1 MLGDTFLNPTLPNPK
16 LLNPNDKQQFGEP
29 IENFSLTGTAGET
42 SSLDGALAGKKG
54 GVVFFWSGI
63 CSHCVRYDLY
73 LNTFADRHPDL
84 GFLVVASRHGES
96 LDAIKKAIKER
107 NLKFPILLDTGGKIA
122 AELAALQT
130 PRAYLIDAD
139 RNLYYRGAI
148 DNYKY
153 SDDPEYLAY
162 LDPAISEFLE
172 GASVTRQETASFGC
186 AIQSIYYILPKA
198 L

>member
-1 MLGDTFLNPTLPNPK
+1 MNPTLPNPK
-16 LLNPNDKQQFGEP
+16 LQNPNDTQQFGAP
-29 IENFSLTGTAGET
+29 IGDFSLTTTGGET
-42 SSLDGALAGKKG
+42 ISLNGALAGKKG

-63 CSHCVRYDLY
+63 CSHCVRYDNFF
-73 LNTFADRHPDL
+73 NTFGDRHPDL
-84 GFLVVASRHGES
+84 GFAVVASRHGES
-96 LDAIKKAIKER
+96 VDTIKKAVKER
-107 NLKFPILLDTGGKIA
+107 GLKFPILLDTGGKIA

-130 PRAYLIDAD
+130 PRAYLVDAD

-172 GASVTRQETASFGC
+172 GAPVTRQETASFGC